1 MDGGIVNSFLI
12 YVIMLTGFILLG
24 SYSGNHRCS
33 LSCHLSQTRAFHLSE
48 RSWIIKIKG
57 GWYLKYNTWNC
68 PLASINIHLLQYAHK
83 KKDEKSTQRKK
94 EWKRESAYEKI
105 ILTIGKY
112 RTNRKNTNNLLLK
125 IDMSGWVD
133 RKICL

>member
-1 MDGGIVNSFLI
+1 MH
-12 YVIMLTGFILLG
+12 T
-24 SYSGNHRCS
+24 
-33 LSCHLSQTRAFHLSE
+33 
-48 RSWIIKIKG
+48 
-57 GWYLKYNTWNC
+57 
-68 PLASINIHLLQYAHK
+68 